1 MILTINIG
9 NTKITIGGYT
19 DDRQLFYGKL
29 HTDLLATADE
39 YAIRLLSLLQLHGI
53 SDPSRIE
60 GCILGS
66 VVPAVTPHIL
76 EALHQLAPVRTLTV
90 GPGLKSGM
98 RLRLDNP
105 AQLGADLLCG
115 IVAAVTRCDGPVVVI
130 NADTALSMMAAN
142 ANNELL
148 GGSILLSPHL
158 SLSAMVKET
167 AQLPQIDPDTVT
179 NPRVISTNTTACL
192 QSGVVLGTA
201 SMIDGMAARFIRELG
216 PDTRFFATGS
226 LPDSI
231 LQICETPITYD
242 RSLILDGLYSIWKRN
257 RKSN

>member
-1 MILTINIG
+1 MILTLNIG
-9 NTKITIGGYT
+9 NTRITVGGYE

-29 HTDLLATADE
+29 HTAPQATSDE
-39 YAIRLLSLLQLHGI
+39 YAILLQNLLVLHGQAH
-53 SDPSRIE
+53 RTIE

-76 EALHQLAPVRTLTV
+76 AALQQLAPVRVLTV

-105 AQLGADLLCG
+105 SQLGADLLCG
-115 IVAAVTRCDGPVVVI
+115 IVAAVARCEGPVVVI

-142 ANNELL
+142 AKKELL

-158 SLSAMVKET
+158 SLPAMVRET
-167 AQLPQIDPDTVT
+167 AQLPQIDPNTVADA
-179 NPRVISTNTTACL
+179 RVISTNTSACL
-192 QSGVVLGTA
+192 QAGVVLGTA
-201 SMIDGMAARFIRELG
+201 SMIDGMAARFTQELG

-231 LQICETPITYD
+231 LTVCETPITYD
-242 RSLILDGLYSIWKRN
+242 RSLILDGLYAIWKRN
-257 RKSN
+257 RK

>member
-1 MILTINIG
+1 MILTLNIG
-9 NTKITIGGYT
+9 NTRITVGGYEA
-19 DDRQLFYGKL
+19 DRQLFYGKL
-29 HTDLLATADE
+29 HTDLLATGDE
-39 YAIRLLSLLQLHGI
+39 YAMRLHNLLCLHGLR
-53 SDPSRIE
+53 DTCPIE

-66 VVPAVTPHIL
+66 VVPTVTPHIVS
-76 EALHQLAPVRTLTV
+76 ALKLLAPVRILTV
-90 GPGLKSGM
+90 GPGLKNGM

-115 IVAAVTRCDGPVVVI
+115 LVAAVARHDGPVVVI

-142 ANNELL
+142 DKKELL

-158 SLSAMVKET
+158 SLSNMVKET

-179 NPRVISTNTTACL
+179 HPRVISTNTTACL

-201 SMIDGMAARFIRELG
+201 SMIDGMAQRFTDVLG
-216 PDTRFFATGS
+216 PDTKFFATGS

-231 LQICETPITYD
+231 LQLCSTSITYD
-242 RSLILDGLYSIWKRN
+242 RSLILDGLYAIWKRN
-257 RKSN
+257 QK